1 MATEAPPSGQRPQPS
16 EQKQKLSQKRK
27 KKTALPLFE
36 IGGAPWTRVSFG
48 TAVPIRTHVP
58 HKSPST
64 SQVNRCLSFHPTP
77 QTISVSKTL
86 DNLNKN
92 KFLPIIRPQF
102 LVHPPQRRQRLQ
114 VRELTRSFKFGA
126 NFFLN
131 LKKTKKLAD
140 FFLQKIWLVENE
152 SVPKGEAKEPADE
165 KSAEKLDNGR
175 NCRWKKR
182 RLISFSFTE

>member
-64 SQVNRCLSFHPTP
+64 SQVNRCLSFHPAP

-114 VRELTRSFKFGA
+114 VREFTRSFKFGA
-126 NFFLN
+126 NFLN
-131 LKKTKKLAD
+131 LKKKKNWLIFSCKKIGSSKTKASRKARQRNRLM
-140 FFLQKIWLVENE
+140 K
-152 SVPKGEAKEPADE
+152 SRPKSWIMDAIVG
-165 KSAEKLDNGR
+165 GR
-175 NCRWKKR
+175 RDG
-182 RLISFSFTE
+182 

>member
-1 MATEAPPSGQRPQPS
+1 MDEGFIRDRSPDPNARPAQ
-16 EQKQKLSQKRK
+16 
-27 KKTALPLFE
+27 
-36 IGGAPWTRVSFG
+36 VS
-48 TAVPIRTHVP
+48 V
-58 HKSPST
+58 HKSSEPVSLV
-64 SQVNRCLSFHPTP
+64 SPHP

-114 VRELTRSFKFGA
+114 VREFTRSFKFGA
-126 NFFLN
+126 NFSNLN
-131 LKKTKKLAD
+131 LKKKKKKLAD
-140 FFLQKIWLVENE
+140 FFLQKNWLVENE

-182 RLISFSFTE
+182 RLISFSFTELKKKKKEKNG